1 MNPLQPSDHRTLHKI
16 LVNNPINI
24 NVKNRNGNT
33 ALHIA
38 IKYNRRKNINYLVCA
53 GINIY
58 TKNNQN
64 HTALDISNIRYTK
77 HILKLNKQ
85 YKNIKHIITN
95 ILSEQLNI
103 NKDIPNLIFKYYDI
117 YTFSFNNCKKIL

>member
-1 MNPLQPSDHRTLHKI
+1 MARP
-16 LVNNPINI
+16 
-24 NVKNRNGNT
+24 
-33 ALHIA
+33 
-38 IKYNRRKNINYLVCA
+38 
-53 GINIY
+53 
-58 TKNNQN
+58 NNQN
-64 HTALDISNIRYTK
+64 QTALDISNIRFTK